1 MRPTVFLLLVM
12 TMVAC
17 ADAGLCEPIA
27 ATSLEQAPATLSE
40 TGLYATASTSML
52 GTNVK
57 PYRPRFELWADG
69 AEKSRWIFLPP
80 GTRIDTAD
88 MDFWQFPK
96 GTKVWKEFRVDGKRV
111 ETRLMQKFGEGRE
124 DWVLVS
130 YLWAENQ
137 SDATP
142 VPDGVEGALGTT
154 HAVPSAANCQ
164 ACHSHV
170 ASHVLGFAAIQLNH
184 EAPSG
189 ELNLAAL
196 VSGDLITV
204 APTTSLDLPGTETEQ
219 AALGYLHAN
228 CGNCHNQARI
238 DNEAKLRCENPLSG
252 TDLLLRVGK
261 LGATKDTP
269 TYTTT
274 GHFAQAPFSSLAKR
288 VARPASEEGSMPPL
302 GRSTVDQAAVDTL
315 NAWVKEQAK

>member
-1 MRPTVFLLLVM
+1 MRLTVSLLLSVSLFGC
-12 TMVAC
+12 V
-17 ADAGLCEPIA
+17 DAGLCEPIA
-27 ATSLEQAPATLSE
+27 STTLDQVPATLSA
-40 TGLYATASTSML
+40 TGLYAAGSSSVL
-52 GTNVK
+52 AANVK
-57 PYRPRFELWADG
+57 AYRPRFELWADG
-69 AEKSRWIFLPP
+69 AEKSRWILLPP
-80 GTRIDTAD
+80 GTRIDTAN
-88 MDFWQFPK
+88 MDFWQFPQ

-111 ETRLMQKFGEGRE
+111 ETRLMQKFGAGRE
-124 DWVLVS
+124 DWLLVS
-130 YLWAENQ
+130 YLWAEDQ
-137 SDATP
+137 ADATP
-142 VPDGVEGALGTT
+142 VPEGVEGALGTT
-154 HAVPSAANCQ
+154 HTVPSAEDCQ
-164 ACHSHV
+164 ACHAHV

-184 EAPSG
+184 DAPAG

-196 VSGDLITV
+196 VAADLLTE
-204 APTTSLDLPGTETEQ
+204 APTTSLEIPGTQTEQ

-261 LGATKDTP
+261 LGSTKETP
-269 TYTTT
+269 TYDTT